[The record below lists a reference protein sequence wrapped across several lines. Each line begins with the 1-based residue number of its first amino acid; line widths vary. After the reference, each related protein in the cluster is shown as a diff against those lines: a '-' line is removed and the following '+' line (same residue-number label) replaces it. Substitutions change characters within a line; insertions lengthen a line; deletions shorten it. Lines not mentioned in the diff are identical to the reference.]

1 MCSLKGGLSR
11 KCVTVKSVLRLVLVA
26 KAVEVSLLQVPGHQV
41 DGVGRGGVTRNPG
54 DHKNGS
60 KSMIKVN
67 CTFLSKT
74 LIILQSISNCRV
86 VKVSLVMFEFAN
98 SWSKRYI
105 EKKV

>member
-67 CTFLSKT
+67 CTFLSK
-74 LIILQSISNCRV
+74 ISNCRV
-86 VKVSLVMFEFAN
+86 VKVSLVMYEFAN